1 MEHHNCLLVD
11 TAWLGFLPRGV
22 GVGWVGTGTLLG
34 PGITN
39 PNSVGCG
46 FNQQDQ
52 PGRVLAADAV
62 GSWVV
67 FGSGLRIV

>member
-39 PNSVGCG
+39 P
-46 FNQQDQ
+46 
-52 PGRVLAADAV
+52 VLGVVSADRPTCQV
-62 GSWVV
+62 VVTGSWLLVGGV
-67 FGSGLRIV
+67 W